1 MAVLTP
7 VKARREKTICQVSRR
22 FPRLRHPNR
31 FRARAPTTSSPPFL
45 LLLLLLLLRFFPSPS
60 FSFHVAPALAGCR
73 TRADTSRLLRNSQR
87 KLAAS
92 YPLTRSW
99 GQVYGRAKLI
109 FIENR
114 PINFTR
120 KLIFEIKLQKNI
132 YVNTLHLFLNGLK
145 NCYEKFWKFVT
156 FTTD

>member
-45 LLLLLLLLRFFPSPS
+45 LLLLLLLLRFFPSLS

-114 PINFTR
+114 ITSNQFYEKINFWDKVAKEYLR
-120 KLIFEIKLQKNI
+120 K
-132 YVNTLHLFLNGLK
+132 YVTS
-145 NCYEKFWKFVT
+145 VS
-156 FTTD
+156 